1 MSKTSDP
8 AGLPGL
14 ILPFGQTSGEAA
26 FQQWA
31 ETVATVY
38 DLDAT
43 HDEIDNFRFG
53 FSAWHFGSLVL
64 GVSET
69 DKIKFWRSPQTV
81 ARSGIDHYLVQV
93 YEQGSFGS
101 NVEGKDMLVET
112 GDVWIVDLSRS
123 VRNDQ
128 ASFRSTNLAIPRS
141 VLAPLLPDPDALHG
155 LKLSGSSATGG
166 LLSRYLSDL
175 SKQAETMTPE
185 EAISVA
191 QSTVHLIAGCVGPTI
206 EAAGLARE
214 GLNTALLANMKSSID
229 RELAKPEMGPEYLC
243 KKFAVSRATL
253 YRLFKPYDGV
263 SSYVRQR
270 RLARCFQEIAAP
282 ESAARRISDIAYQW
296 GFTNETSFSHAF
308 RHAFGI
314 SPRDARAAGHSF
326 SAKFWEHGIGE
337 CKQSD
342 LSHWLQRL
350 MKF

>member
-1 MSKTSDP
+1 M
-8 AGLPGL
+8 GLPGL
-14 ILPFGQTSGEAA
+14 ILPFGQVSGEAA
-26 FQQWA
+26 FQQWS

-43 HDEIDNFRFG
+43 REEVDKFRFG
-53 FSAWHFGSLVL
+53 FSAWHFGALVL
-64 GVSET
+64 GVSES

-93 YEQGSFGS
+93 YEHGSFGS
-101 NVEGKDMLVET
+101 NVEGNDMFVET

-128 ASFRSTNLAIPRS
+128 TAFKSTNLAIPRS

-155 LKLSGSSATGG
+155 LKLSGGSATGG

-175 SKQAETMTPE
+175 SKQAKTMTPE
-185 EAISVA
+185 EAVSVA
-191 QSTVHLIAGCVGPTI
+191 RSTVHLIAGCVGPTI

-214 GLNTALLANMKSSID
+214 GLSAALLSTMKTFID
-229 RELAKPEMGPEYLC
+229 RGLANPELSAEYLC
-243 KKFAVSRATL
+243 KQFAVSRATL
-253 YRLFKPYDGV
+253 YRLFKPCDGV
-263 SSYVRQR
+263 ESYIRQR

-282 ESAARRISDIAYQW
+282 QNIGRRISDIAYHW

-308 RHAFGI
+308 RHSFGI
-314 SPRDARAAGHSF
+314 SPRDVRSAGNSF
-326 SAKFWEHGIGE
+326 MATYRNHAQYGDHEVE
-337 CKQSD
+337 LSD
-342 LSHWLQRL
+342 WLKKL